1 MRMAAPGDNEHSP
14 VPAIVAGP
22 LAMSIDRLL
31 SAWGAFAL
39 DRQKRLVE
47 RVAAACAA
55 PAARS
60 QHDSDK
66 LARDAL
72 NTLVARWAAA
82 LGDRNGRLPA
92 EALRAAFIAID
103 GARRWPDQFL
113 ATIPAEDFRRELYS
127 ALPRPLPAPAP
138 LDMPEQPL

>member
-1 MRMAAPGDNEHSP
+1 MAASGHNEHAP
-14 VPAIVAGP
+14 IPAIVTGP
-22 LAMSIDRLL
+22 LAASIDRLL
-31 SAWGAFAL
+31 SAWGGFAL

-55 PAARS
+55 PAPRS
-60 QHDSDK
+60 ALDGDT

-72 NTLVARWAAA
+72 NSLVARWAAT
-82 LGDRNGRLPA
+82 LGDGNDRIPA
-92 EALRAAFIAID
+92 DALRAGFIAID

-113 ATIPAEDFRRELYS
+113 AAIPAEDFRRELHS
-127 ALPRPLPAPAP
+127 ALPRPLPSPAP